1 MDNDAKKMNNLVLV
15 FVAAQVLFVVLCV
28 VTLSRVLVD
37 DNVEEG
43 EFARLPSITIDGLPE
58 TLVDAAEE
66 DTKVI
71 EWMLLDTVKKN
82 MSEVDF
88 GSIKGIVRN
97 ESAKTHY
104 FGTQKIYYYS
114 AVIDVPEIRQ
124 SYRVFHEYSD
134 EQDNE
139 YLSANEQYIILCLS
153 DPGEIVYSDF
163 DCKSDYGE
171 LTYNTIVMKYIWY
184 FDFEEFVVRGVPGDY
199 SRIRIIALKD
209 NYDSGDFVERVREII
224 RGLGVS
230 PDLFEYEVAWW
241 GDEPN
246 FQYFVGD

>member
-15 FVAAQVLFVVLCV
+15 FVVVQVLFVVLCA

-82 MSEVDF
+82 MPEVDF
-88 GSIKGIVRN
+88 GNIKGIVRS
-97 ESAKTHY
+97 ESVKTHY
-104 FGTQKIYYYS
+104 FSAQKIYYYS

-124 SYRVFHEYSD
+124 SYRVVHEYSN

-153 DPGEIVYSDF
+153 DPGETRYAEF

-184 FDFEEFVVRGVPGDY
+184 FDFDEFVLRSVPGDY
-199 SRIRIIALKD
+199 NKIRIIALKD
-209 NYDSGDFVERVREII
+209 DYNGDVFVEKVKEAI

-241 GDEPN
+241 GNEPN
-246 FQYFVGD
+246 FQYFVED

>member
-1 MDNDAKKMNNLVLV
+1 MDDDTKKMNNLVLV
-15 FVAAQVLFVVLCV
+15 FVVVQVLFVGLCV
-28 VTLSRVLVD
+28 ATLSRVLVN

-43 EFARLPSITIDGLPE
+43 EFARLPSITIDGLSE
-58 TLVDAAEE
+58 TLVDATEE

-88 GSIKGIVRN
+88 GSIKGVVRS
-97 ESAKTHY
+97 ESVKTYY
-104 FGTQKIYYYS
+104 FGAQKIYYYS

-124 SYRVFHEYSD
+124 SYRVVHEYSD

-153 DPGEIVYSDF
+153 DLGEIRYAEF
-163 DCKSDYGE
+163 DCKSDYDK

-184 FDFEEFVVRGVPGDY
+184 FDFEEFVVRSVSGDY
-199 SRIRIIALKD
+199 SKIRIIALKD
-209 NYDSGDFVERVREII
+209 DYNGDVLVKKVKEAI

-241 GDEPN
+241 GNEPN
-246 FQYFVGD
+246 FQYFVED